1 MSTPTRAYI
10 RSLGIDAWVVG
21 GAVRDELLGIEHD
34 DEDFVVPGVDHA
46 GLRALLEPHGRVEDL
61 EVHGQLVG
69 VRLHP
74 RDREI
79 RRLAPAGIE
88 ITPPR
93 AERST
98 GPGHRHFEIVTD
110 ASVTLE
116 EDMGRRDFTVNA
128 IARRLST
135 GELLDPFDGAADVEA
150 RTLRAV
156 SDQSFREDPLRIL
169 RGLRFVSQ
177 LGFTLAPETEA
188 QMRRDVD
195 GLRHVSA
202 ERIGGGL
209 GADGLGEL
217 SKLLLGRRP
226 RLGLRVAR
234 DVGALAIVIPAFAVA
249 IGYELGSERQPAP
262 LDEHVFAVV
271 EGLAGCGDVALL
283 LAALLHDLGKPEAD
297 RSGADHTE
305 LGARIARDTLGH
317 LRYPTR
323 LRQEVVHLVR
333 AHAFRTEA
341 AWDGPSVRRF
351 LAEHGDAQ
359 ARRLVEL
366 KRADL
371 GAKRVGAAE
380 TDGLADLAAGIER
393 EQGSPHRLADLAVD
407 GADLIAIGLREGPAL
422 GVTLRRLL
430 DAVIDDPTLNE
441 RERLLRL
448 AEEVAA

>member
-1 MSTPTRAYI
+1 M
-10 RSLGIDAWVVG
+10 
-21 GAVRDELLGIEHD
+21 
-34 DEDFVVPGVDHA
+34 
-46 GLRALLEPHGRVEDL
+46 
-61 EVHGQLVG
+61 
-69 VRLHP
+69 
-74 RDREI
+74 
-79 RRLAPAGIE
+79 
-88 ITPPR
+88 
-93 AERST
+93 
-98 GPGHRHFEIVTD
+98 
-110 ASVTLE
+110 
-116 EDMGRRDFTVNA
+116 
-128 IARRLST
+128 
-135 GELLDPFDGAADVEA
+135 
-150 RTLRAV
+150 
-156 SDQSFREDPLRIL
+156 
-169 RGLRFVSQ
+169 
-177 LGFTLAPETEA
+177 
-188 QMRRDVD
+188 
-195 GLRHVSA
+195 SA

-217 SKLLLGRRP
+217 SKLLLGRDP
-226 RLGLRVAR
+226 LLGLRVAR
-234 DVGALAIVIPAFAVA
+234 DVEALAIVIPAFASA
-249 IGYELGSERQPAP
+249 IGYDVGSERQPAP
-262 LDEHVFAVV
+262 LDEHLFAVV

-297 RSGADHTE
+297 RTGAGHAE

-380 TDGLADLAAGIER
+380 TAGLAVLAAGIER

-448 AEEVAA
+448 AEEAAA